1 MRPGQR
7 GQKDQGKKGAEL
19 RAHEG
24 AELYFNSKF
33 SIFSKRFSR
42 WLHLWG
48 LKNCPYKKNKTRR
61 SKKKFPSFKKIH
73 GFLHKNALKGFPQA
87 KLRSLNKSLF
97 PLSKS
102 SKGLSFFLIAHK
114 MKKITNFRTLTFL
127 YIFNLHIR
135 YTFTLILNFNC
146 LLLGVMC

>member
-48 LKNCPYKKNKTRR
+48 LKNCPYKKTKQGGQKKNSRH
-61 SKKKFPSFKKIH
+61 SKKSM
-73 GFLHKNALKGFPQA
+73 GFFIKTP
-87 KLRSLNKSLF
+87 
-97 PLSKS
+97 
-102 SKGLSFFLIAHK
+102 
-114 MKKITNFRTLTFL
+114 
-127 YIFNLHIR
+127 
-135 YTFTLILNFNC
+135 
-146 LLLGVMC
+146 